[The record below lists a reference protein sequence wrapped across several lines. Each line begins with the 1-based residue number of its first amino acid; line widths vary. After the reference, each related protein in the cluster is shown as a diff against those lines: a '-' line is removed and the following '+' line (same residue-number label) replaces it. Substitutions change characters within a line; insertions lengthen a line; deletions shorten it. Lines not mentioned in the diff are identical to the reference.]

1 MYVCIYIY
9 ICMYVCICVYVYMCI
24 YVFIICM
31 IFVLHVCHLK
41 VMTLYLYGVPSSSN
55 PYGCIY
61 SANLLVYQT
70 FKVSSEICPGWCKT
84 LLACLGLWMIWNHE
98 ISRARNVWGGLY
110 IQIYPVNRN
119 WRWYV
124 GLFEIWYSK
133 KSNIFVMM
141 FPLNCLF
148 GVV

>member
-1 MYVCIYIY
+1 MYL
-9 ICMYVCICVYVYMCI
+9 CICVYVYMCI

-31 IFVLHVCHLK
+31 ICVLHVCHLK
-41 VMTLYLYGVPSSSN
+41 IMKMYLYGVPSSSS

-61 SANLLVYQT
+61 SANLLAYQT
-70 FKVSSEICPGWCKT
+70 IKVSSEICPGWCKT

-110 IQIYPVNRN
+110 IQIYPVYKNS
-119 WRWYV
+119 RWYV

-133 KSNIFVMM
+133 KSNIFVVI

-148 GVV
+148 GVPSGELT